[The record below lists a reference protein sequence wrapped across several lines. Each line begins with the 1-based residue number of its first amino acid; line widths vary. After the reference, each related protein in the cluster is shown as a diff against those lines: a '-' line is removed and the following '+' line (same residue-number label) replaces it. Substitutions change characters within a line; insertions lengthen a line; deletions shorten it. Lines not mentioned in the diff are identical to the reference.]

1 MRVAGKVP
9 GILYG
14 ADKPAVPIELD
25 HQALSRHLK
34 MEAFH
39 ASILDM
45 SLEGAKQQVLLR
57 DVQMHPFR
65 QIVLHVDFQR
75 VDKSKKIHMKVPLH
89 FINAEICPGVKIGG
103 GIVNH
108 VFNELEIQCL
118 PDDLPEFITV
128 DLAKLDI
135 GHSMHINEVAMPK
148 GVEPIPRIK
157 KDNPAI
163 VTVQVPRA
171 VVEAEETAAAPTTEI
186 TGQAPVDAAA
196 AKEGEERNRLLQ
208 FGRLFRLRWIDRHA
222 RTSLMASACGSA
234 IGIGRPWNAAHQS
247 DQADRLALAQCHDLG
262 RVQRQR
268 RNVAQRA
275 GAGPQPVLRSR
286 RVLGDAQGAAVQQAD
301 TIVDG
306 DRGGHFAADH
316 QNGRSGPF
324 LIIAQD
330 SGDQV
335 FGFHPQ
341 AHGRLIQEKNSI
353 AKKT

>member
-1 MRVAGKVP
+1 MKIEFTAFPRSAQGTGASRRMRVAGKVP

-45 SLEGAKQQVLLR
+45 TLEGAKQQVLLR

-65 QIVLHVDFQR
+65 QLVLHVDFQR

-196 AKEGEERNRLLQ
+196 AKEGDKA
-208 FGRLFRLRWIDRHA
+208 GDKK
-222 RTSLMASACGSA
+222 
-234 IGIGRPWNAAHQS
+234 AAG
-247 DQADRLALAQCHDLG
+247 DKKE
-262 RVQRQR
+262 
-268 RNVAQRA
+268 A
-275 GAGPQPVLRSR
+275 G
-286 RVLGDAQGAAVQQAD
+286 
-301 TIVDG
+301 
-306 DRGGHFAADH
+306 
-316 QNGRSGPF
+316 
-324 LIIAQD
+324 
-330 SGDQV
+330 
-335 FGFHPQ
+335 
-341 AHGRLIQEKNSI
+341 K
-353 AKKT
+353 

>member
-1 MRVAGKVP
+1 MKIEFTAFPRSAQGTGASRRMRTAGKVP

-25 HQALSRHLK
+25 HQALYRHLK

-39 ASILDM
+39 ASVLDM

-89 FINAEICPGVKIGG
+89 FINAETCPGVKIGG

-135 GHSMHINEVAMPK
+135 GHSMHINDVAMPK
-148 GVEPIPRIK
+148 GVEPIARIK

-186 TGQAPVDAAA
+186 TGQAPADAAA
-196 AKEGEERNRLLQ
+196 AGK
-208 FGRLFRLRWIDRHA
+208 
-222 RTSLMASACGSA
+222 
-234 IGIGRPWNAAHQS
+234 
-247 DQADRLALAQCHDLG
+247 
-262 RVQRQR
+262 
-268 RNVAQRA
+268 
-275 GAGPQPVLRSR
+275 
-286 RVLGDAQGAAVQQAD
+286 
-301 TIVDG
+301 DG
-306 DRGGHFAADH
+306 DKGDKKAGGDKKDA
-316 QNGRSGPF
+316 
-324 LIIAQD
+324 
-330 SGDQV
+330 GDK
-335 FGFHPQ
+335 G
-341 AHGRLIQEKNSI
+341 G
-353 AKKT
+353 KKD

>member
-1 MRVAGKVP
+1 MKIEFTAFPRSAQGTGASRRMRVAGKVP

-196 AKEGEERNRLLQ
+196 AKEGDKA
-208 FGRLFRLRWIDRHA
+208 GDK
-222 RTSLMASACGSA
+222 GDKK
-234 IGIGRPWNAAHQS
+234 AA
-247 DQADRLALAQCHDLG
+247 
-262 RVQRQR
+262 
-268 RNVAQRA
+268 
-275 GAGPQPVLRSR
+275 
-286 RVLGDAQGAAVQQAD
+286 GDKKD
-301 TIVDG
+301 
-306 DRGGHFAADH
+306 
-316 QNGRSGPF
+316 
-324 LIIAQD
+324 
-330 SGDQV
+330 
-335 FGFHPQ
+335 
-341 AHGRLIQEKNSI
+341 EK
-353 AKKT
+353 KK